1 MKVKFFI
8 KNLWIETEELT
19 AGEELLT
26 KSLEISEKISDE
38 RYVQFLLYSDN
49 KVFFMFEFWKQ
60 LSTLYMWIF

>member
-1 MKVKFFI
+1 MKTSSTEVNFENMNFI

-38 RYVQFLLYSDN
+38 RYVQLFII
-49 KVFFMFEFWKQ
+49 FW
-60 LSTLYMWIF
+60 